1 MEQLQHSV
9 ASVSANGVVTAK
21 SAGTCTIRTAS
32 AQDRSIY
39 DACTVTVEQLNVT
52 LTGML
57 QDANGK
63 AELFSWDL
71 KNSSTWKPG
80 IEVDTSMA
88 AMAYDPVDQVYY
100 VIDATDRTMVKDASQ
115 TWKLHKVD
123 PATGESLAVADNG
136 IGVPMIDM
144 AYSTKFSAEGS
155 GRLVGVYRMGYVF
168 KPFDPMDTS
177 NITLRDA
184 IQLPVSNHHAE
195 NLIGIASLGVETH
208 SSETW
213 YDGVTDWYGDPE
225 NPTWSGEYE
234 AEHFAILD
242 DAGYLWD
249 LWISEYGG
257 GYGFDYT
264 STKTPLSAL
273 GAPPYDSTS
282 NYVYCSMVADS
293 DGSLYL
299 SRFNGDT
306 NEIYR
311 LRKNASGSCEAVL
324 IDSFGSGV
332 WPALLGGVE
341 ASKDE
346 PVTPVIPVPVTPTK
360 PSSKGNSGSAG
371 NSRADREMPFIDVTC
386 NDWFYDS
393 VKGAWQ
399 NYLIDGVTATTYR
412 PNGTL
417 TVAEAIKLAAALHQ
431 LDKDGK
437 VTPKNGKVNWYDSYV
452 EYGIANGILDES
464 YANCTRAQMDTSVTR
479 REFVHI
485 FFPAKDNY
493 IEINTIADNA
503 IPDVKAADKCANE
516 IYAFYRAGI
525 LTGSDKQGS
534 FKPNSTIVRSEVAA
548 ILVRMYDASMR
559 RSFEL
564 K

>member
-1 MEQLQHSV
+1 
-9 ASVSANGVVTAK
+9 
-21 SAGTCTIRTAS
+21 
-32 AQDRSIY
+32 
-39 DACTVTVEQLNVT
+39 
-52 LTGML
+52 ML

-71 KNSSTWKPG
+71 KNSSTWKPS

-88 AMAYDPVDQVYY
+88 AMAYDPVDKVYY

-123 PATGESLAVADNG
+123 PATGKSLAVADNG
-136 IGVPMIDM
+136 IGVSMIDM
-144 AYSTKFSAEGS
+144 AYSTKFSAEGAA
-155 GRLVGVYRMGYVF
+155 RLIGIYRMGYVF

-177 NITLRDA
+177 SVARNDA
-184 IQLPVSNHHAE
+184 VMLPVSSHHAQ

-208 SSETW
+208 SSDAW
-213 YDGVTDWYGDPE
+213 YDGVTDYWSGDPE

-249 LWISEYGG
+249 LWISEHDG

-264 STKTPLSAL
+264 TTKTPLSAL

-311 LRKNASGSCEAVL
+311 LHKNASGSCEAVL
-324 IDSFGSGV
+324 IGNFGSGV

-371 NSRADREMPFIDVTC
+371 NSRSDREMPFIDVAK

-399 NYLIDGVTATTYR
+399 NDLIDGVTATTYQ

-431 LDKDGK
+431 LGKDGK
-437 VTPKNGKVNWYDSYV
+437 VTLKNGKGNWYDSYV
-452 EYGIANGILDES
+452 EYGIANGILDKA
-464 YANCTRAQMDTSVTR
+464 YADYTNVQMNTSVTR

-485 FFPAKDNY
+485 FFPAMDNY
-493 IEINTIADNA
+493 MEINTIADNT
-503 IPDVKAADKCANE
+503 IPDVKLADKCADE
-516 IYAFYRAGI
+516 IYTFYRAGI

-534 FKPNSTIVRSEVAA
+534 FKPDSTIVRSEVAA

-559 RSFEL
+559 RNFEL